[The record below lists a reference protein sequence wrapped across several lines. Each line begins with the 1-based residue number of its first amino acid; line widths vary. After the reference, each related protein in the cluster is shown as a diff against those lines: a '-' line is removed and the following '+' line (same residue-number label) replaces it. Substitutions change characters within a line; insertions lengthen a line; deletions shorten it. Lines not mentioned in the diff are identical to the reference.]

1 MGKRSGIFRFGMIK
15 KLVLINVLVFLVFG
29 MIVLAVLFV
38 FRNMEGMSKSLIEN
52 NVNRVIANGQLG
64 RELTRILADTDL
76 ITDTYLYGSRDVTQE
91 GNRIVNAAAALE
103 AKSEV
108 SHLKT
113 CLRGLTGE
121 LRSLFEGFSVV
132 RGYSDKLEVREKTL
146 NRGLESLEVTLS
158 EKLISRVLEGKD
170 ATILEQISIII
181 PGYRETLLQI
191 SLERMKLGL
200 YRTGLEKG
208 AQGRRLLELLDDLH
222 LRLRTLTASDP
233 DISAYGK
240 LLKEGVTVY
249 RREALLFLQAF
260 GDLEKRLDLVNTRK
274 RHILEDMKTF
284 DAQVA
289 IASGGMVGRVTA
301 VMKSS
306 GNFIVA
312 TSVTVIVLLG
322 VFSVFFIM
330 SNIRRPLRLIRQGIE
345 SIRQGNLDTRIQLER
360 RDEWSVIEQALNDMV
375 ADLRT
380 SYDDLKGMNTEMVSA
395 RADLQGKVRELEE
408 QIRERERAEQDL
420 KNSEEKWHSLY
431 ENLPG
436 GCFTVNDQYVI
447 EDVNDVLC
455 AVTGYAREDLIG
467 QLCGII
473 CPKGPHKCPIFDLGK
488 ERIENDETAVKASD
502 GNLVPIIKSAR
513 RIPVGSRDVIVENFQ
528 DITDRKLLEEQLQHA
543 RKMEAVGQLAGGVA
557 HDFNNILTAI
567 IGYGTLL
574 QMKIVEEDPLR
585 GKVDQIL
592 GAAERAA
599 DLTRSLLTLSRRRVV
614 ELLPV
619 VLSACV
625 TDMEGL
631 LSRLIREDIDFRT
644 DIVVGPLT
652 VMGDKSQLEQIL
664 INLVTNARDSM
675 PDGGS
680 LLLRLDRREMDESF
694 VHHHGFGQPGKYA
707 VLEVSDSGMGMDR
720 QTRERIFEPFFTT
733 KRIGKGTGLG
743 LAIVYG
749 IVQQHNG
756 FIEVTSEEGIGSTF
770 HVYLPEIESKYPCDS
785 LPGEAEPAGGTE
797 TILLAEDEQTVRAL
811 VQSVLEKYGYTVLV
825 ADNGADAV
833 ERFREHRDR
842 IDLLI
847 LDVIM
852 PKMNGKD
859 VFNLIRSEAPRM
871 KALFMSGYT
880 GDILS
885 NKGILEEG
893 LSFISKPVPPKALL
907 RKVRLVLEA

>member
-1 MGKRSGIFRFGMIK
+1 
-15 KLVLINVLVFLVFG
+15 
-29 MIVLAVLFV
+29 
-38 FRNMEGMSKSLIEN
+38 
-52 NVNRVIANGQLG
+52 
-64 RELTRILADTDL
+64 
-76 ITDTYLYGSRDVTQE
+76 
-91 GNRIVNAAAALE
+91 
-103 AKSEV
+103 
-108 SHLKT
+108 
-113 CLRGLTGE
+113 
-121 LRSLFEGFSVV
+121 
-132 RGYSDKLEVREKTL
+132 
-146 NRGLESLEVTLS
+146 
-158 EKLISRVLEGKD
+158 
-170 ATILEQISIII
+170 
-181 PGYRETLLQI
+181 
-191 SLERMKLGL
+191 
-200 YRTGLEKG
+200 
-208 AQGRRLLELLDDLH
+208 
-222 LRLRTLTASDP
+222 
-233 DISAYGK
+233 
-240 LLKEGVTVY
+240 
-249 RREALLFLQAF
+249 
-260 GDLEKRLDLVNTRK
+260 
-274 RHILEDMKTF
+274 
-284 DAQVA
+284 
-289 IASGGMVGRVTA
+289 
-301 VMKSS
+301 
-306 GNFIVA
+306 
-312 TSVTVIVLLG
+312 
-322 VFSVFFIM
+322 
-330 SNIRRPLRLIRQGIE
+330 
-345 SIRQGNLDTRIQLER
+345 
-360 RDEWSVIEQALNDMV
+360 
-375 ADLRT
+375 
-380 SYDDLKGMNTEMVSA
+380 MNTEMVSA
-395 RADLQGKVRELEE
+395 RADLQEKVRELEE
-408 QIRERERAEQDL
+408 QIWERERAEQDL
-420 KNSEEKWHSLY
+420 KKSEEKWHSLY

-488 ERIENDETAVKASD
+488 ERIENDETAVKARD

-513 RIPVGSRDVIVENFQ
+513 RIPVGTRDVIVENFQ

-574 QMKIVEEDPLR
+574 QMKIAEEDPLR

-619 VLSACV
+619 VLSDCV
-625 TDMEGL
+625 TDLEGL

-644 DIVVGPLT
+644 EIVVGPLT

-694 VHHHGFGQPGKYA
+694 VHHHGFGEPGKYA

-770 HVYLPEIESKYPCDS
+770 HVYLPEIESKSPCDS

-811 VQSVLEKYGYTVLV
+811 VRSVLEKYGYTVLV

-833 ERFREHRDR
+833 ERFREHRDG

-859 VFNLIRSEAPRM
+859 VFNLIRSEAPQM

-893 LSFISKPVPPKALL
+893 LSFISKPVPPKSLL